1 MGVIC
6 ALITTTEAAPSPAP
20 AAGEENR
27 LEKHKSR
34 SVCRERDIKAKVV
47 EGRYLDHQHPPLW
60 RSGFNFCGPQSSS
73 SCVEEEDPEV
83 GEDEKSGNIPLERGA
98 NWLIRYFHRRKGE
111 KGESGRNEIS
121 SLPPPFSF
129 NLQHFTYEE

>member
-20 AAGEENR
+20 AGEEENR

-47 EGRYLDHQHPPLW
+47 EGRYLDHEHPPLG
-60 RSGFNFCGPQSSS
+60 RRGFNFCGPQSSS
-73 SCVEEEDPEV
+73 SCVEEDPLRV
-83 GEDEKSGNIPLERGA
+83 G
-98 NWLIRYFHRRKGE
+98 
-111 KGESGRNEIS
+111 SGRMKSQVIF
-121 SLPPPFSF
+121 P
-129 NLQHFTYEE
+129 